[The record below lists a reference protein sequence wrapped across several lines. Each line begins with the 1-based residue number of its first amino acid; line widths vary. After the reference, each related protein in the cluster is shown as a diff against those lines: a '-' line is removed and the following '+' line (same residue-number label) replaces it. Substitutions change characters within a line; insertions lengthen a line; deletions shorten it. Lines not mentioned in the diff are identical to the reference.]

1 MEGRK
6 AMTTP
11 IKTLDVKPLIPEG
24 IQTIHELS
32 RNLWFVWNPD
42 AGSLFRSINPDL
54 WEETRENPVELLV
67 RLKQSDLQSLAADEG
82 FCAHLARVKQDFD
95 RYMSEKPDPA
105 VFGSGNRPFLVAYFT
120 AECGVADCLPIY
132 SGGLGILSGDH
143 LKSASDLRFPVVGV
157 SLAYQM
163 GYFRQY
169 LIQDGWQMESYPVNQ
184 FSTMPMHLVRDGQG
198 NPVTVSADLKG
209 EPVKVQVWQVNIGR
223 TCLYLLDTNMK
234 ENSEWARA
242 ITSQL
247 YGGDREMRIRQ
258 EIILGIG
265 GVRMLKAMGLQPAVY
280 HMNEGHSA
288 FTAFERIRALREDR
302 GLSFNEAVEMVR
314 VTSVFTT
321 HTPVPAGIDTFHPDL
336 MRAYFENQAKA
347 MGLSIHVLLGF
358 GRQDPRNKDE
368 EFSMAVLA
376 LRLSNWNNAV
386 SRLHGHVSRRMW
398 QKIWPRSPESDLP
411 IGHVT
416 NGVHIP
422 SYVSKGMAEHFDRY
436 LSPRW
441 IEDPDNVKI
450 WERVDR
456 IPDSELWRS
465 HVRGRERLVGFT
477 RMRLK
482 RQLARRGASDR
493 EIALADEVL
502 NTETLTIGFARRFA
516 PYKRAYL
523 VLKDIARLEKILT
536 NSQWPLQIIF
546 AGKAHPQDTMGKD
559 LIKQL
564 VQVSNKDTLRR
575 YMVFLEDYDL
585 DIARAMVQ
593 GVDIWLNTPRRPNEA
608 CGTSGMKAVANG
620 ALHFSVL
627 DGWWEEGYDREI
639 GWAIGNGEEYEDH
652 AFQDDLESRA
662 LYDILENDIL
672 PIFYERGPDGIPR
685 RWVAKMKA
693 SMHKLC
699 PMFNTHRM
707 VSEYWDRFY
716 VPAAER
722 GAQLMEHDWENL
734 RKLAKW
740 REKVM
745 YNWTNVAIKAIR
757 LPELSEVVVGQ
768 AYAVETDIYLG
779 ELLPEDVLVE
789 VYAGR
794 VDPSNRYLD
803 RFTQEMKPSEAIGD
817 RIYKYRCEIRFEE
830 AGHFGVN
837 VRITPNHPNPES
849 RHAMG
854 LAIWGQM

>member
-1 MEGRK
+1 
-6 AMTTP
+6 MTTP
-11 IKTLDVKPLIPEG
+11 IRTLDVKPLIPEA
-24 IQTIHELS
+24 IQTIHGLS
-32 RNLWFVWNPD
+32 RNLWFVWNSE
-42 AGSLFRSINPDL
+42 AETLFRSMNPDL

-67 RLKQSDLQSLAADEG
+67 RLKQSDLESLAGDEG
-82 FCAHLARVKQDFD
+82 FCAQLARVKQDFD

-105 VFGSGNRPFLVAYFT
+105 VFGGRKQPFLVAYFT

-143 LKSASDLRFPVVGV
+143 LKSASDLKLPVVGV
-157 SLAYQM
+157 SLAYQK

-184 FSTMPMHLVRDGQG
+184 FNTMPMHLVRDGQG
-198 NPVTVSADLKG
+198 NPVTISLDLKG
-209 EPVKVQVWQVNIGR
+209 EPVRVQVWQVNIGR
-223 TCLYLLDTNMK
+223 TFLYLLDTNMK
-234 ENSEWARA
+234 ENSEWART

-265 GVRMLKAMGLQPAVY
+265 GVRMLKAMGLAPAVY

-288 FTAFERIRALREDR
+288 FAAFERIRELREDR
-302 GLSFNEAVEMVR
+302 GLSFNEAVELVR

-368 EFSMAVLA
+368 EFSMAVIA

-386 SRLHGHVSRRMW
+386 SRLHGQVSRRMW
-398 QKIWPRSPESDLP
+398 QKIWPRSPEADLP
-411 IGHVT
+411 IVHVT

-422 SYVSKGMAEHFDRY
+422 SYISKGMAEHFDRY

-450 WERVDR
+450 WERVDK
-456 IPDSELWRS
+456 IPDSELWRT
-465 HVRGRERLVGFT
+465 HERARERLVAFT

-493 EIALADEVL
+493 ELALADEVL

-536 NSQWPLQIIF
+536 SSERPVQIIF

-564 VQVSNKDTLRR
+564 IQTTNRERLRR

-627 DGWWEEGYDREI
+627 DGWWDEGYDREI

-652 AFQDDLESRA
+652 AFQDELESRA
-662 LYDILENDIL
+662 LYDILETDIT

-685 RWVAKMKA
+685 RWVAKMKS

-699 PMFNTHRM
+699 PVFNTHRM

-722 GAQLMEHDWENL
+722 GAQLMENEWENAK
-734 RKLAKW
+734 KLAKW

-757 LPELSEVVVGQ
+757 FPEISETVVGQ

-779 ELLPEDVLVE
+779 ELPPEDVLVE
-789 VYAGR
+789 AYAGR
-794 VDPSNRYLD
+794 VDPSNRYLG
-803 RFTQEMKPSEAIGD
+803 RFTQVMIPLETVGD
-817 RIYKYRCEIRFEE
+817 RVYKYRCEIRFEE

-854 LAIWGQM
+854 LAIWGQA

>member
-1 MEGRK
+1 
-6 AMTTP
+6 MTTP
-11 IKTLDVKPLIPEG
+11 IKTLDVKPLIPQA
-24 IQTIHELS
+24 IQSIRELS
-32 RNLWFVWNPD
+32 RNLWFVWNSD
-42 AGSLFRSINPDL
+42 AETLFRSMNPDL

-67 RLKQSDLQSLAADEG
+67 RLKQSDLESLAGDEG

-95 RYMSEKPDPA
+95 RYMSERPDPA
-105 VFGSGNRPFLVAYFT
+105 VFGSRKQPFLVAYFT
-120 AECGVADCLPIY
+120 AECGVADSLPIY

-143 LKSASDLRFPVVGV
+143 LKSASDLKLPVVGV
-157 SLAYQM
+157 SLAYQK

-184 FSTMPMHLVRDGQG
+184 FSTMPMTLVRDEQG
-198 NPVTVSADLKG
+198 DPVTITVDLRG
-209 EPVKVQVWQVNIGR
+209 ELVRVQAWQVNIGR

-234 ENSEWARA
+234 ENSEGARN

-288 FTAFERIRALREDR
+288 FTGFERIRELREDR

-347 MGLSIHVLLGF
+347 MGLSIHVILGF

-386 SRLHGHVSRRMW
+386 SRLHGEVSRRMW
-398 QKIWPRSPESDLP
+398 QKIWPKSPESDLP

-422 SYVSKGMAEHFDRY
+422 SYISKGMAEHFDRY

-441 IEDPDNVKI
+441 IEDPDNEKI
-450 WERVDR
+450 WERVDK
-456 IPDSELWRS
+456 IPDSELWRT
-465 HVRGRERLVGFT
+465 HERGRERLVGFT
-477 RMRLK
+477 RLRLK
-482 RQLARRGASDR
+482 KQLARRGASDR
-493 EIALADEVL
+493 ELGLADEVL
-502 NTETLTIGFARRFA
+502 NTEVLTIGFARRFA

-536 NSQWPLQIIF
+536 NPERPVQIIF

-564 VQVSNKDTLRR
+564 IQTSNRETLRR
-575 YMVFLEDYDL
+575 HMVFLEDYDL

-627 DGWWEEGYDREI
+627 DGWWDEGYNREI

-652 AFQDDLESRA
+652 AFQDELESRA
-662 LYDILENDIL
+662 LYDVLEKDVA

-722 GAQLMEHDWENL
+722 GAQLMEHEWEDL
-734 RKLAKW
+734 KKLAKW

-745 YNWTNVAIKAIR
+745 YNWANVAIKNIR
-757 LPELSEVVVGQ
+757 MPDVSETVVGQ
-768 AYAVETDIYLG
+768 AYVVEADIYLG
-779 ELLPEDVLVE
+779 ELLPEDLLVE

-794 VDPSNRYLD
+794 VDPSNRFVD
-803 RFTQEMKPSEAIGD
+803 RFTQVMVPVQTIGD
-817 RIYKYRCEIRFEE
+817 RLYKYRCEIRFEE

>member
-1 MEGRK
+1 
-6 AMTTP
+6 MTTP
-11 IKTLDVKPLIPEG
+11 IRTLDVKPLIPEAL
-24 IQTIHELS
+24 QTIHELS
-32 RNLWFVWNPD
+32 RNLWFVWNSD
-42 AGSLFRSINPDL
+42 AGTLFRSMNPDL

-67 RLKQSDLQSLAADEG
+67 RLKQSDLKSLAGDEG

-95 RYMSEKPDPA
+95 RYMSEKPDPM
-105 VFGSGNRPFLVAYFT
+105 VFGSRKLPFLVAYFT

-143 LKSASDLRFPVVGV
+143 LKSASDLRLPVVGI
-157 SLAYQM
+157 SLAYQK

-184 FSTMPMHLVRDGQG
+184 FNTMPMHLVRDGRG
-198 NPVTVSADLKG
+198 NPVTVSVDLKG
-209 EPVKVQVWQVNIGR
+209 EAVRVQVWQVNIGR

-234 ENSEWARA
+234 ENSEWART

-265 GVRMLKAMGLQPAVY
+265 GVRMLKAIGLQPAVY

-288 FTAFERIRALREDR
+288 FTAFERIRELREDR
-302 GLSFNEAVEMVR
+302 GLSFNEAVELVR

-336 MRAYFENQAKA
+336 MRAYFENNAKA

-386 SRLHGHVSRRMW
+386 SRLHGDVSRRMW

-411 IGHVT
+411 IVHIT

-422 SYVSKGMAEHFDRY
+422 SYISKGMAENFDRY

-456 IPDSELWRS
+456 IPDSELWRT
-465 HVRGRERLVGFT
+465 HERARERLVGFT

-482 RQLARRGASDR
+482 KQLARRGASDR
-493 EIALADEVL
+493 ELALADEVL

-516 PYKRAYL
+516 PYKRVYL

-536 NSQWPLQIIF
+536 NSERPVQIIF

-564 VQVSNKDTLRR
+564 VQVSNRDSLRR
-575 YMVFLEDYDL
+575 HMVFLEDYDL

-662 LYDILENDIL
+662 LYDILEKDII

-693 SMHKLC
+693 SMHKLS

-722 GAQLMEHDWENL
+722 GAQLMEREWENL
-734 RKLAKW
+734 KKLAKW

-745 YNWTNVAIKAIR
+745 YNWTNVGIKGIR
-757 LPELSEVVVGQ
+757 LPEISEAVVGQ
-768 AYAVETDIYLG
+768 GYTVETDIYLG

-794 VDPSNRYLD
+794 VDPSNRFLD
-803 RFTQEMKPSEAIGD
+803 RFTQMMKPSETMGD
-817 RIYKYRCEIRFEE
+817 HVYRYRCEIMFEE
-830 AGHFGVN
+830 AGHFGVT

-854 LAIWGQM
+854 LVIWGQM

>member
-1 MEGRK
+1 
-6 AMTTP
+6 
-11 IKTLDVKPLIPEG
+11 
-24 IQTIHELS
+24 
-32 RNLWFVWNPD
+32 
-42 AGSLFRSINPDL
+42 
-54 WEETRENPVELLV
+54 
-67 RLKQSDLQSLAADEG
+67 
-82 FCAHLARVKQDFD
+82 
-95 RYMSEKPDPA
+95 
-105 VFGSGNRPFLVAYFT
+105 
-120 AECGVADCLPIY
+120 
-132 SGGLGILSGDH
+132 
-143 LKSASDLRFPVVGV
+143 
-157 SLAYQM
+157 
-163 GYFRQY
+163 
-169 LIQDGWQMESYPVNQ
+169 
-184 FSTMPMHLVRDGQG
+184 
-198 NPVTVSADLKG
+198 
-209 EPVKVQVWQVNIGR
+209 
-223 TCLYLLDTNMK
+223 
-234 ENSEWARA
+234 
-242 ITSQL
+242 
-247 YGGDREMRIRQ
+247 
-258 EIILGIG
+258 
-265 GVRMLKAMGLQPAVY
+265 
-280 HMNEGHSA
+280 
-288 FTAFERIRALREDR
+288 
-302 GLSFNEAVEMVR
+302 
-314 VTSVFTT
+314 
-321 HTPVPAGIDTFHPDL
+321 
-336 MRAYFENQAKA
+336 
-347 MGLSIHVLLGF
+347 
-358 GRQDPRNKDE
+358 
-368 EFSMAVLA
+368 MAVLA

-386 SRLHGHVSRRMW
+386 SRLHGTVSRRMW

-411 IGHVT
+411 IIHIT

-422 SYVSKGMAEHFDRY
+422 SYISKGMAEHFDRY

-456 IPDSELWRS
+456 IPDSELWRTHERS
-465 HVRGRERLVGFT
+465 RERLIGFT

-482 RQLARRGASDR
+482 QQLARRGASDR
-493 EIALADEVL
+493 ELGLADEVL

-523 VLKDIARLEKILT
+523 VLKDLARLEKILT
-536 NSQWPLQIIF
+536 NSERPVQIIF

-564 VQVSNKDTLRR
+564 VQVSNRDTLRR
-575 YMVFLEDYDL
+575 HMVFLEDYDL

-639 GWAIGNGEEYEDH
+639 GWSIGNGEEYEDH

-662 LYDILENDIL
+662 LYDILEKDIT

-716 VPAAER
+716 LPASER
-722 GAQLMEHDWENL
+722 GAQLMEREWENL
-734 RKLAKW
+734 KKLAKW

-745 YNWTNVAIKAIR
+745 YNWAHVAIKGIR
-757 LPELSEVVVGQ
+757 MPEISEAVVGQ
-768 AYAVETDIYLG
+768 GYTVETDLYLG

-794 VDPSNRYLD
+794 VDPSNRFLD
-803 RFTQEMKPSEAIGD
+803 RFTQVMKPSETAGD
-817 RIYKYRCEIRFEE
+817 RVYRYRCEIMFEE

-854 LAIWGQM
+854 LVIWGQM

>member
-1 MEGRK
+1 MEGTR

-11 IKTLDVKPLIPEG
+11 IKSLDVKPLIPEA
-24 IQTIHELS
+24 IQTIRELS
-32 RNLWFVWNPD
+32 RNLWFVWNSD
-42 AGSLFRSINPDL
+42 AETLFRSMNPDL

-67 RLKQSDLQSLAADEG
+67 RLKQSDLKSLAGDEG

-95 RYMSEKPDPA
+95 RYMSEKPDSA
-105 VFGSGNRPFLVAYFT
+105 VFGSGKQPFLVAYFT
-120 AECGVADCLPIY
+120 AECGVADSLPIY

-143 LKSASDLRFPVVGV
+143 LKSASDLKLPVVGV
-157 SLAYQM
+157 SLAYQK

-198 NPVTVSADLKG
+198 NPVTICVDLKG
-209 EPVKVQVWQVNIGR
+209 ELVRVQVWQVNIGR

-234 ENSEWARA
+234 ENSEWART

-288 FTAFERIRALREDR
+288 FTAFERIRELREDR

-347 MGLSIHVLLGF
+347 MGLSIHVILGF

-386 SRLHGHVSRRMW
+386 SRLHGEVSRRMW

-411 IGHVT
+411 IVHVT

-422 SYVSKGMAEHFDRY
+422 SYISKGMAEHFDRY

-441 IEDPDNVKI
+441 IEDPDNEKI

-456 IPDSELWRS
+456 IPDSELWRT
-465 HVRGRERLVGFT
+465 HERGRERLVGFT

-482 RQLARRGASDR
+482 KQLARRGASDR
-493 EIALADEVL
+493 ELGLADEVL
-502 NTETLTIGFARRFA
+502 NTEALTIGFARRFA

-536 NSQWPLQIIF
+536 NPERPVQIIF

-564 VQVSNKDTLRR
+564 VQTSNRETLRR
-575 YMVFLEDYDL
+575 HMVFLEDYDL

-627 DGWWEEGYDREI
+627 DGWWDEGYDREI

-652 AFQDDLESRA
+652 AFQDELESRA
-662 LYDILENDIL
+662 LYDILEKDIT

-716 VPAAER
+716 LPAAER
-722 GAQLMEHDWENL
+722 GAQLMEQGWENL
-734 RKLAKW
+734 KKLAKW

-745 YNWTNVAIKAIR
+745 YNWANVAIKGIR
-757 LPELSEVVVGQ
+757 MPEISETVVGQ
-768 AYAVETDIYLG
+768 AYTVETDIYLG
-779 ELLPEDVLVE
+779 ELVPEDLLVE

-794 VDPSNRYLD
+794 VDPTNRYLD
-803 RFTQEMKPSEAIGD
+803 RFTQVMIPLETVGD
-817 RIYKYRCEIRFEE
+817 RVYKYRGDIRFEE

>member
-1 MEGRK
+1 MEGTR

-11 IKTLDVKPLIPEG
+11 IKSLDVKPLIPEA
-24 IQTIHELS
+24 IQTIRELS
-32 RNLWFVWNPD
+32 RNLWFVWNSD
-42 AGSLFRSINPDL
+42 AETLFRSMNPDL

-67 RLKQSDLQSLAADEG
+67 RLKQSDLKSLAGDEG

-95 RYMSEKPDPA
+95 RYMSEKPDSA
-105 VFGSGNRPFLVAYFT
+105 VFGSGKQPFLVAYFT
-120 AECGVADCLPIY
+120 AECGVADSLPIY

-143 LKSASDLRFPVVGV
+143 LKSASDLKLPVVGV
-157 SLAYQM
+157 SLAYQK

-198 NPVTVSADLKG
+198 NPVTICVDLKG
-209 EPVKVQVWQVNIGR
+209 ELVRVQVWQVNIGR

-234 ENSEWARA
+234 ENSEWART

-288 FTAFERIRALREDR
+288 FTAFERIRELREDR

-386 SRLHGHVSRRMW
+386 SRLHGEVSRRMW

-411 IGHVT
+411 IVHVT

-422 SYVSKGMAEHFDRY
+422 SYISKGMAEHFDRY

-441 IEDPDNVKI
+441 IEDPDNEKI

-456 IPDSELWRS
+456 IPDSELWRT
-465 HVRGRERLVGFT
+465 HERGRERLVGFT

-482 RQLARRGASDR
+482 KQLARRGASDR
-493 EIALADEVL
+493 ELGLADEVL
-502 NTETLTIGFARRFA
+502 NTEALTIGFARRFA

-536 NSQWPLQIIF
+536 NPERPVQIIF

-564 VQVSNKDTLRR
+564 VQTSNRETLRR
-575 YMVFLEDYDL
+575 HMVFLEDYDL

-627 DGWWEEGYDREI
+627 DGWWDEGYDREI

-652 AFQDDLESRA
+652 AFQDELESRA
-662 LYDILENDIL
+662 LYDILEKDIT

-716 VPAAER
+716 LPAAER
-722 GAQLMEHDWENL
+722 GAQLMEQGWENL
-734 RKLAKW
+734 KKLAKW

-745 YNWTNVAIKAIR
+745 YNWANVAIKGIR
-757 LPELSEVVVGQ
+757 MPEISETVVGQ
-768 AYAVETDIYLG
+768 AYTVEADIYLG
-779 ELLPEDVLVE
+779 ELVPEDLLVE

-794 VDPSNRYLD
+794 VDPTNRYLD
-803 RFTQEMKPSEAIGD
+803 RFTQVMIPLETVGD
-817 RIYKYRCEIRFEE
+817 RVYKYRCDIRFEE

>member
-42 AGSLFRSINPDL
+42 AESLFRSINPDL

-95 RYMSEKPDPA
+95 RYMSEKPDPT

-120 AECGVADCLPIY
+120 AECGVADSLPIY

-143 LKSASDLRFPVVGV
+143 LKSASDLRLPVVGV

-184 FSTMPMHLVRDGQG
+184 FNTMPMHLVRDGQG
-198 NPVTVSADLKG
+198 NPVTVSVDLKG

-288 FTAFERIRALREDR
+288 FTAFERIRELREDR

-398 QKIWPRSPESDLP
+398 QKIWPKSPESDLP

-536 NSQWPLQIIF
+536 NPQWPVQIIF

-564 VQVSNKDTLRR
+564 LQVSNKETLRR

-639 GWAIGNGEEYEDH
+639 GWSIGNGEEYEDH

-662 LYDILENDIL
+662 LYDILEKDIL

-734 RKLAKW
+734 KKLAKW

-803 RFTQEMKPSEAIGD
+803 RFTQVMKASEAIGD
-817 RIYKYRCEIRFEE
+817 RVYKYRCEIRFEE

-854 LAIWGQM
+854 LAIWGQT

>member
-1 MEGRK
+1 MEGTR

-11 IKTLDVKPLIPEG
+11 IKSLDVKPLIPEA
-24 IQTIHELS
+24 IQTIRELS
-32 RNLWFVWNPD
+32 RNLWFVWNSD
-42 AGSLFRSINPDL
+42 AETLFRSMNPDL

-67 RLKQSDLQSLAADEG
+67 RLKQSDLKSLAGDEG

-95 RYMSEKPDPA
+95 RYMSEKPDSA
-105 VFGSGNRPFLVAYFT
+105 VFGSGKQPFLVAYFT
-120 AECGVADCLPIY
+120 AECGVADSLPIY

-143 LKSASDLRFPVVGV
+143 LKSASDLKLPVVGV
-157 SLAYQM
+157 SLAYQK

-198 NPVTVSADLKG
+198 NPVTICVDLKG
-209 EPVKVQVWQVNIGR
+209 ELVRVQVWQVNIGR

-234 ENSEWARA
+234 ENSEWART

-288 FTAFERIRALREDR
+288 FTAFERIRELREDR

-386 SRLHGHVSRRMW
+386 SRLHGEVSRRMW

-411 IGHVT
+411 IVHVT

-422 SYVSKGMAEHFDRY
+422 SYISKGMAEHFDRY

-441 IEDPDNVKI
+441 IEDPDNEKI

-456 IPDSELWRS
+456 IPDSELWRT
-465 HVRGRERLVGFT
+465 HERGRERLVGFT

-482 RQLARRGASDR
+482 KQLARRGASDR
-493 EIALADEVL
+493 ELGLADEVL
-502 NTETLTIGFARRFA
+502 NTEALTIGFARRFA

-536 NSQWPLQIIF
+536 NPERPVQIIF

-564 VQVSNKDTLRR
+564 VQTSNRETLRR
-575 YMVFLEDYDL
+575 HMVFLEDYDL

-627 DGWWEEGYDREI
+627 DGWWDEGYDREI

-652 AFQDDLESRA
+652 AFQDELESRA
-662 LYDILENDIL
+662 LYDILEKDIT

-716 VPAAER
+716 LPAAER
-722 GAQLMEHDWENL
+722 GAQLMEQGWENL
-734 RKLAKW
+734 KKLAKW

-745 YNWTNVAIKAIR
+745 YNWANVAIKGIR
-757 LPELSEVVVGQ
+757 MPEISETVVGQ
-768 AYAVETDIYLG
+768 AYTVEADVYLG
-779 ELLPEDVLVE
+779 ELVPEDLLVE

-794 VDPSNRYLD
+794 VDPTNRYLD
-803 RFTQEMKPSEAIGD
+803 RFTQVMIPLETVGD
-817 RIYKYRCEIRFEE
+817 RVYKYRCDIRFEE